1 MPAKTRAVQDRLRP
15 ACAEFVAC
23 AGLPARGEVP
33 GCPVRAE
40 ERAGWADPPEACA
53 QLERAAASASSTDT
67 GTALLKVTVS
77 FSWPSPV
84 KAPQPRGIS
93 REESAAGYRPPR
105 YRPQPR

>member
-1 MPAKTRAVQDRLRP
+1 MPAKTRAAQARLRP
-15 ACAEFVAC
+15 APGELVTCPGRPV
-23 AGLPARGEVP
+23 RGEVP

-84 KAPQPRGIS
+84 KAPQPRGIG
-93 REESAAGYRPPR
+93 REESAAGYRLPR
-105 YRPQPR
+105 YRPQPM